1 MSTTNQTLTQAE
13 AQRAMLGIAITQT
26 AYALNNGGGIVTGQ
40 PLTYIDDQ
48 TTGGRAGYTPL
59 NLSIPNGFIVQKI
72 YNDTS
77 APSENTGA
85 NMFMAYNPMTKEVLL
100 GMAGTNGVGHDMPD
114 TRSDLSYVGA
124 DQARY
129 LATKTT
135 LGTDIAALV
144 SSPDELRNLR
154 FIVGGDSL
162 SAVPAIL
169 VPTMLVNGLGAS
181 NEGKITGLS
190 ASQFSITNV
199 VPLGAN
205 LAAKQGKM
213 GSGLAFKQTLGYE
226 AQQGTRVL

>member
-135 LGTDIAALV
+135 LGTDIAKNGVRSCIQANSRVRGSAGYEGLV
-144 SSPDELRNLR
+144 IKHFRSFSGFLLLIYLVEIFEFTINNIAACACNTRSTGR
-154 FIVGGDSL
+154 FD
-162 SAVPAIL
+162 
-169 VPTMLVNGLGAS
+169 T
-181 NEGKITGLS
+181 EKCR
-190 ASQFSITNV
+190 
-199 VPLGAN
+199 
-205 LAAKQGKM
+205 
-213 GSGLAFKQTLGYE
+213 SGLDDGLAV
-226 AQQGTRVL
+226 TRAVCISE